1 MKKQKIILFLI
12 SVVVL
17 SVIIGYNYMYKDH
30 RDISSEEASFNTTAD
45 LLIKEYAS
53 DIDTSVKKYLDK
65 TIQVKGKVTEIEQG
79 SFTINNAIVC
89 YTDSIII
96 KQIKNNFEIL
106 VKGRNIGYDEIL
118 DLIKLDQV
126 TIINN

>member
-1 MKKQKIILFLI
+1 M
-12 SVVVL
+12 

-30 RDISSEEASFNTTAD
+30 RDISSEKASFNTTAD
-45 LLIKEYAS
+45 VLIKEYAS
-53 DIDTSVKKYLDK
+53 DIDASVKKYLDK
-65 TIQVKGKVTEIEQG
+65 TIQVKGKVTEIEQE

-89 YTDSIII
+89 YADSTMIV
-96 KQIKNNFEIL
+96 QLKNNFEIL